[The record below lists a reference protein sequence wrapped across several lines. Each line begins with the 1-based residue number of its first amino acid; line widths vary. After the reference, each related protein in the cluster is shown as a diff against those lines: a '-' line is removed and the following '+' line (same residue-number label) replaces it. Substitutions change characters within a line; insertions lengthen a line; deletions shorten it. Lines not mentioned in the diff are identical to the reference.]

1 MTDPLTDAVRRLKQ
15 LQQDV
20 ERLQSGEDQ
29 EGEPRLFFQSQDRAV
44 AETAIELA
52 GPDIEQVD
60 RATADDAIAI
70 GPDIVQ
76 SETATANETVAIR
89 GRVVSDPGA
98 YNSVG
103 YNTSSY
109 NQ

>member
-1 MTDPLTDAVRRLKQ
+1 MTDALTDAVRRLKQ

-29 EGEPRLFFQSQDRAV
+29 EGEPRLFFQTQEQAV
-44 AETAIELA
+44 AETAIEIS
-52 GPDIEQVD
+52 GPDIAQAEQ
-60 RATADDAIAI
+60 AEANDAIAI

-76 SETATANETVAIR
+76 SETATAEETVAIR
-89 GRVVSDPGA
+89 GRTVSDVGT
-98 YNSVG
+98 YNSTG

-109 NQ
+109 NK

>member
-20 ERLQSGEDQ
+20 ERLQSGEDE
-29 EGEPRLFFQSQDRAV
+29 EGEPRLFFQSQDQAV
-44 AETAIELA
+44 AETAIELSGA
-52 GPDIEQVD
+52 DIAQAEQVEAND
-60 RATADDAIAI
+60 TIAI

-76 SETATANETVAIR
+76 SEIATAEETVDVR
-89 GRVVSDPGA
+89 GRTVSDPGA
-98 YNSVG
+98 YNSTG

>member
-1 MTDPLTDAVRRLKQ
+1 MTDPLTDAVRRLKK

-20 ERLQSGEDQ
+20 ERLQSGEDE
-29 EGEPRLFFQSQDRAV
+29 EGEPRLFFQSQDRAI
-44 AETAIELA
+44 AETTIELA
-52 GPDIEQVD
+52 APDIEQVE
-60 RATADDAIAI
+60 RAVVNDAIAI

-76 SETATANETVAIR
+76 SETATAEETVAIR
-89 GRVVSDPGA
+89 GRTVSDVGT
-98 YNSVG
+98 YNSTG